1 MSSFAWYSLQFVV
14 AMAVFIFIGET
25 LGLQDRGLAPAFIS
39 MTAAWMVTELV
50 SKVMDWC
57 RSLRRIAVGN
67 QLQRHALSRSR
78 ASGHASNGPQLIGRA
93 RIGQDRRKLTKI
105 AP

>member
-1 MSSFAWYSLQFVV
+1 MSTFAWYGLQFVV
-14 AMAVFIFIGET
+14 AMTVFVFIGET
-25 LGLQDRGLAPAFIS
+25 FGLQDRGLAPAFVS

-50 SKVMDWC
+50 SKLVDWRKSFRGVAVGQELKRHGGGSL
-57 RSLRRIAVGN
+57 RSLR
-67 QLQRHALSRSR
+67 
-78 ASGHASNGPQLIGRA
+78 HASNGPQLIGRA